1 VALIAPGG
9 GLTYFQ
15 DFTPNAS
22 GAILDG
28 GSPALL
34 FGNDVI
40 SAGGSTGVTW
50 WGVAI
55 YINGIPAGETPYTFN
70 SNTSYDLTTAIP
82 NTTNPVIPTP
92 TGDSTY
98 FRLDGGNNPMTGQVA
113 AKNGTAASPGL
124 AFASDLTTGFARQ
137 AASVIGGAIAGTF
150 RWLLSATGEL
160 LGSGGAYG
168 WSSNADPSLAAGD
181 SFLARISAKILGIGS
196 TNGGTDGE
204 LRLAK
209 VNKVTIT
216 QPATGST
223 LTIADGKTATVNNS
237 LTLAGTDGTT
247 QTFQAS
253 DTIVGRATTDT
264 LTNKTIGAGGLA
276 GLTPSKQIFTGNG
289 TFTIPAGVTAVK
301 VTLIGGGGGGGGSTA
316 ANNGGGGGS
325 GGAAVKWL
333 SGLTP
338 ANTIAVTIGG
348 AGAAGLT
355 GASGGAGGN
364 STIASGTQ
372 TITTVTA
379 FGGAGGLG
387 NGAQSTGGTGGAIGT
402 NGDVNLGGSSGFDG
416 IGISGGPGGGSM
428 LGGGAPSSNGG
439 QVGNAALSFGGGGG
453 GAGSGGNRSG
463 GAGAAGIVI
472 FEWII

>member
-1 VALIAPGG
+1 
-9 GLTYFQ
+9 
-15 DFTPNAS
+15 
-22 GAILDG
+22 
-28 GSPALL
+28 
-34 FGNDVI
+34 
-40 SAGGSTGVTW
+40 
-50 WGVAI
+50 
-55 YINGIPAGETPYTFN
+55 
-70 SNTSYDLTTAIP
+70 
-82 NTTNPVIPTP
+82 
-92 TGDSTY
+92 
-98 FRLDGGNNPMTGQVA
+98 MTGQVA

-264 LTNKTIGAGGLA
+264 VSNKTMTGAA
-276 GLTPSKQIFTGNG
+276 SGNS
-289 TFTIPAGVTAVK
+289 
-301 VTLIGGGGGGGGSTA
+301 VTLLNIQLALAPITGTGAA
-316 ANNGGGGGS
+316 ANIYS
-325 GGAAVKWL
+325 FSV
-333 SGLTP
+333 P
-338 ANTIAVTIGG
+338 ANTMGSGKGIRVKAWWQHTTGTASVAYTVTFGGTTIHSFSSVSTG
-348 AGAAGLT
+348 AGFFAEEYIFNNAGVQNAQTTAGYESDSNVQST
-355 GASGGAGGN
+355 GAS
-364 STIASGTQ
+364 STTAVNTALAQ
-372 TITTVTA
+372 TVAVTFSVA
-379 FGGAGGLG
+379 A
-387 NGAQSTGGTGGAIGT
+387 T
-402 NGDVNLGGSSGFDG
+402 D
-416 IGISGGPGGGSM
+416 
-428 LGGGAPSSNGG
+428 
-439 QVGNAALSFGGGGG
+439 QVTPKMFLVEL
-453 GAGSGGNRSG
+453 
-463 GAGAAGIVI
+463 IQ
-472 FEWII
+472 

>member
-1 VALIAPGG
+1 
-9 GLTYFQ
+9 
-15 DFTPNAS
+15 
-22 GAILDG
+22 
-28 GSPALL
+28 L

-98 FRLDGGNNPMTGQVA
+98 LRLDGGNNPMTGQVA

-223 LTIADGKTATVNNS
+223 LTIADGKTLTANSSTTIAGTDGKTLTVNNS

-264 LTNKTIGAGGLA
+264 LSNKTLQGASSTNSVTLLNEQGPA
-276 GLTPSKQIFTGNG
+276 GAITGTG
-289 TFTIPAGVTAVK
+289 ADAVVYTFTIPANVIAAGKGIRVRYWANHNSGATAQTHKLIFGASNYVSNSDTGTGQVYLEAVIFNNAGVTNAQH
-301 VTLIGGGGGGGGSTA
+301 GS
-316 ANNGGGGGS
+316 S
-325 GGAAVKWL
+325 VL
-333 SGLTP
+333 DVPGLTF
-338 ANTIAVTIGG
+338 NTGTFT
-348 AGAAGLT
+348 GL
-355 GASGGAGGN
+355 
-364 STIASGTQ
+364 
-372 TITTVTA
+372 
-379 FGGAGGLG
+379 
-387 NGAQSTGGTGGAIGT
+387 
-402 NGDVNLGGSSGFDG
+402 
-416 IGISGGPGGGSM
+416 
-428 LGGGAPSSNGG
+428 
-439 QVGNAALSFGGGGG
+439 
-453 GAGSGGNRSG
+453 
-463 GAGAAGIVI
+463 
-472 FEWII
+472 